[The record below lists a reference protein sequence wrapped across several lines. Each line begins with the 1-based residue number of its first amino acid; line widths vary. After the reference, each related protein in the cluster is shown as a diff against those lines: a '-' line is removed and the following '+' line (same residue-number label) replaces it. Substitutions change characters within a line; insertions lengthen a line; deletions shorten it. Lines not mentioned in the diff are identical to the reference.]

1 MTEPSSPPGTTTQ
14 EAGPQDTKQPR
25 APRYLNELPDDHKIF
40 VGNLA
45 PDLEDSIFFSWM
57 SKVAPPGW
65 CSHLYKGL
73 VFDIFASSA

>member
-1 MTEPSSPPGTTTQ
+1 MTEASSPPGTTTQ

-45 PDLEDSIFFSWM
+45 PDLDNDIFFSWM
-57 SKVAPPGW
+57 CKENPPEW
-65 CSHLYKGL
+65 ISHLYRGM